1 MTKGPGRPVFN
12 ENLRA
17 EAISALATVDYVAIN
32 DAKTA
37 VKPIRLLKPNIY
49 CKGKDYKNFKD
60 DITGEIL
67 NETKEL
73 KKINGKVFYTDELT
87 FSSSKLINKST
98 NFFSSSQKKIID
110 RITKKSNFKEIK
122 KKIDNFKNLKVLV
135 IGETI
140 IDQYNFCEA
149 IGNSGK
155 EPILVLKEISQ
166 DQYLG
171 GVLGIVNNLSQFTK
185 KITLVSML
193 GKKRNFDYIK
203 KT

>member
-1 MTKGPGRPVFN
+1 M
-12 ENLRA
+12 
-17 EAISALATVDYVAIN
+17 
-32 DAKTA
+32 
-37 VKPIRLLKPNIY
+37 
-49 CKGKDYKNFKD
+49 
-60 DITGEIL
+60 
-67 NETKEL
+67 
-73 KKINGKVFYTDELT
+73 
-87 FSSSKLINKST
+87 INKST

-110 RITKKSNFKEIK
+110 RITKNSNFKEIK

-149 IGNSGK
+149 IGKSGK

-193 GKKRNFDYIK
+193 GEKKRIL
-203 KT
+203 